1 MTYWRLHWHAGVL
14 SVAGSVAGMTLA
26 TTGAM
31 AQSETPAGRIIFLG
45 WTEGKDHSVWLSGV
59 DPGEFFVV
67 FPETGERVD
76 SWTQPDTGL
85 HLTVSPIVRE
95 NGGTHNL
102 FAHIRTEYAEYD
114 NFVDSADQH
123 PGGINFPDHWNRPD
137 PELPDLVT
145 PELRPNPDTVTPG
158 LRPLPDT
165 VTPGLRPNPDLITP
179 GLRPLPETVTPELRP
194 NPDTVTPGLRPD
206 PDTVTPELRP
216 NPDTVTPGLRPDPD
230 TVTPELHPDPEI
242 VTPELRPV
250 PVPITPEARPDPD
263 TVTPEVRPDPD
274 TPTPEIRPD
283 PDTVTPGLR
292 PDPDTVTP
300 GLRPDPDT
308 VTPGLR
314 PDPDTVTPGLRP
326 DPDTVTPGLR
336 PDPDTVT
343 PGLRPD
349 PDTVTPG
356 LRPDPD
362 TVTPGLRPDPDTVT
376 PGLRPDPDTVT
387 PGLRPDPD
395 TVTPGLRPDP
405 DTVTPGLRPD
415 PDTVTPGLRPD
426 PDTVTPGLRP
436 DPDTVTPG
444 LRPDPDTVT
453 PGLRPDPDTVTPG
466 LRPDPDTVTPGLR
479 PDPDT
484 VTPGLRPDPDTVT
497 PGLRPD
503 PDTVTPG
510 LRPDPDTVTPGLR
523 PDPDTVT
530 PGLRPDPDVGGPTV
544 RPIQRP
550 HPETLPPIAPTGV
563 VPGRDERR
571 PMLMTT
577 DEVCRA
583 GREGRLRG
591 DPQLVEKACR
601 IAANARRRWTAWGEW
616 SYSTLKDDRSGAR
629 TRGSANQYNI
639 GLDRW
644 IDKRTVAG
652 LAIQFGNS
660 DYKSFNG
667 GMRQQA
673 DSITVKPYMV
683 HRMANSDVVLDASIG
698 FNFGEYEQHVL
709 MLSGK
714 HDSFT
719 LSGTVGMSAQR
730 PIGSFLLR
738 PRLSWSYASIW
749 HDNYVLQGQVGN
761 IDLRVLQGDARYD
774 YGAVATSLEISR
786 PFRSDDMVITPY
798 VEGGVD
804 FAYLR
809 PNGGRVLGPD
819 LRLIATTPAT
829 GSVRF
834 GTRIQLRG
842 NVALIGSGEYYGI
855 GSGGLSSWQWRGN
868 LSFRF

>member
-1 MTYWRLHWHAGVL
+1 
-14 SVAGSVAGMTLA
+14 
-26 TTGAM
+26 
-31 AQSETPAGRIIFLG
+31 
-45 WTEGKDHSVWLSGV
+45 
-59 DPGEFFVV
+59 
-67 FPETGERVD
+67 
-76 SWTQPDTGL
+76 
-85 HLTVSPIVRE
+85 
-95 NGGTHNL
+95 
-102 FAHIRTEYAEYD
+102 
-114 NFVDSADQH
+114 
-123 PGGINFPDHWNRPD
+123 
-137 PELPDLVT
+137 
-145 PELRPNPDTVTPG
+145 
-158 LRPLPDT
+158 
-165 VTPGLRPNPDLITP
+165 
-179 GLRPLPETVTPELRP
+179 
-194 NPDTVTPGLRPD
+194 
-206 PDTVTPELRP
+206 
-216 NPDTVTPGLRPDPD
+216 
-230 TVTPELHPDPEI
+230 
-242 VTPELRPV
+242 
-250 PVPITPEARPDPD
+250 
-263 TVTPEVRPDPD
+263 
-274 TPTPEIRPD
+274 
-283 PDTVTPGLR
+283 VTPGLR

-336 PDPDTVT
+336 P
-343 PGLRPD
+343 G
-349 PDTVTPG
+349 
-356 LRPDPD
+356 
-362 TVTPGLRPDPDTVT
+362 
-376 PGLRPDPDTVT
+376 
-387 PGLRPDPD
+387 
-395 TVTPGLRPDP
+395 
-405 DTVTPGLRPD
+405 
-415 PDTVTPGLRPD
+415 
-426 PDTVTPGLRP
+426 
-436 DPDTVTPG
+436 
-444 LRPDPDTVT
+444 
-453 PGLRPDPDTVTPG
+453 
-466 LRPDPDTVTPGLR
+466 
-479 PDPDT
+479 
-484 VTPGLRPDPDTVT
+484 
-497 PGLRPD
+497 
-503 PDTVTPG
+503 
-510 LRPDPDTVTPGLR
+510 
-523 PDPDTVT
+523 
-530 PGLRPDPDVGGPTV
+530 PDVGGPTV
-544 RPIQRP
+544 RPLQRP
-550 HPETLPPIAPTGV
+550 RPETLPPIAPTGV
-563 VPGRDERR
+563 APGRDERR
-571 PMLMTT
+571 PMLMTA

-683 HRMANSDVVLDASIG
+683 HRMADSDVVLDASIG

-730 PIGSFLLR
+730 PLGSFLLR

>member
-67 FPETGERVD
+67 FPEIGERVD

-137 PELPDLVT
+137 PELPDLIT

-206 PDTVTPELRP
+206 PDTVTPGLRP
-216 NPDTVTPGLRPDPD
+216 N
-230 TVTPELHPDPEI
+230 
-242 VTPELRPV
+242 
-250 PVPITPEARPDPD
+250 
-263 TVTPEVRPDPD
+263 
-274 TPTPEIRPD
+274 

-314 PDPDTVTPGLRP
+314 PG
-326 DPDTVTPGLR
+326 
-336 PDPDTVT
+336 
-343 PGLRPD
+343 
-349 PDTVTPG
+349 
-356 LRPDPD
+356 
-362 TVTPGLRPDPDTVT
+362 
-376 PGLRPDPDTVT
+376 
-387 PGLRPDPD
+387 
-395 TVTPGLRPDP
+395 
-405 DTVTPGLRPD
+405 
-415 PDTVTPGLRPD
+415 
-426 PDTVTPGLRP
+426 
-436 DPDTVTPG
+436 
-444 LRPDPDTVT
+444 
-453 PGLRPDPDTVTPG
+453 
-466 LRPDPDTVTPGLR
+466 
-479 PDPDT
+479 
-484 VTPGLRPDPDTVT
+484 
-497 PGLRPD
+497 
-503 PDTVTPG
+503 
-510 LRPDPDTVTPGLR
+510 
-523 PDPDTVT
+523 
-530 PGLRPDPDVGGPTV
+530 PDVGGPTV
-544 RPIQRP
+544 RPLQRP
-550 HPETLPPIAPTGV
+550 RPETLPPIAPTGIA
-563 VPGRDERR
+563 PGRDERR
-571 PMLMTT
+571 PMLMTA

-660 DYKSFNG
+660 DYESFNG

-683 HRMANSDVVLDASIG
+683 HRMADSDVVLDASIG

-719 LSGTVGMSAQR
+719 LSGTIGMSAQR
-730 PIGSFLLR
+730 PLGSFLLR

-749 HDNYVLQGQVGN
+749 HDNYVLQGQVGG

-809 PNGGRVLGPD
+809 PNGGRILGPD
-819 LRLIATTPAT
+819 LRLIATTPAV

-855 GSGGLSSWQWRGN
+855 GSGGLSSWQWRAN

>member
-1 MTYWRLHWHAGVL
+1 
-14 SVAGSVAGMTLA
+14 
-26 TTGAM
+26 
-31 AQSETPAGRIIFLG
+31 
-45 WTEGKDHSVWLSGV
+45 
-59 DPGEFFVV
+59 
-67 FPETGERVD
+67 
-76 SWTQPDTGL
+76 
-85 HLTVSPIVRE
+85 
-95 NGGTHNL
+95 
-102 FAHIRTEYAEYD
+102 
-114 NFVDSADQH
+114 
-123 PGGINFPDHWNRPD
+123 
-137 PELPDLVT
+137 
-145 PELRPNPDTVTPG
+145 
-158 LRPLPDT
+158 
-165 VTPGLRPNPDLITP
+165 
-179 GLRPLPETVTPELRP
+179 
-194 NPDTVTPGLRPD
+194 
-206 PDTVTPELRP
+206 
-216 NPDTVTPGLRPDPD
+216 
-230 TVTPELHPDPEI
+230 
-242 VTPELRPV
+242 LRPV

-274 TPTPEIRPD
+274 TPTPE
-283 PDTVTPGLR
+283 LR

-336 PDPDTVT
+336 PV
-343 PGLRPD
+343 
-349 PDTVTPG
+349 
-356 LRPDPD
+356 
-362 TVTPGLRPDPDTVT
+362 
-376 PGLRPDPDTVT
+376 
-387 PGLRPDPD
+387 
-395 TVTPGLRPDP
+395 
-405 DTVTPGLRPD
+405 
-415 PDTVTPGLRPD
+415 
-426 PDTVTPGLRP
+426 
-436 DPDTVTPG
+436 
-444 LRPDPDTVT
+444 
-453 PGLRPDPDTVTPG
+453 
-466 LRPDPDTVTPGLR
+466 
-479 PDPDT
+479 
-484 VTPGLRPDPDTVT
+484 
-497 PGLRPD
+497 

-550 HPETLPPIAPTGV
+550 RPETLPPIARTGV
-563 VPGRDERR
+563 APGRDERR
-571 PMLMTT
+571 PMLMTA

-616 SYSTLKDDRSGAR
+616 NYSTLKDDRSGAR
-629 TRGSANQYNI
+629 TKGSANQYNI

-683 HRMANSDVVLDASIG
+683 HRMADSDVVLDASIG

-719 LSGTVGMSAQR
+719 LSGTIGMSAQR
-730 PIGSFLLR
+730 PLGSFLLR

-749 HDNYVLQGQVGN
+749 HDNYVLQGQVGG

-809 PNGGRVLGPD
+809 PNGGRILGPD
-819 LRLIATTPAT
+819 LRLIATTPAV